1 MVFLKKKLQQKK
13 AFFVKVSN
21 YMPMRKNI
29 LATALL
35 ILLLCLSQNVKSQ
48 SIIMGSA
55 PLVSNIDDAVRNFY
69 DPGGAPGQMGDN
81 QDPNGYFAQNLRDT
95 MTLRT
100 NMSGTVLYVL
110 FEEFAM
116 GNGDTLWIFDG
127 PNVNSPLYG
136 VYSLVQNPGEI
147 FASDRMMTFVFHSDD
162 ADIPGLQAGWSARV
176 YAYSTSPEVFEWY
189 EYYNP
194 TSVLTCNSWFYD
206 SGGPNGNIASVQT
219 NTENN
224 HVNFISPAGTHI
236 KCEFTQFAVNGVMQV
251 YDGQFNDPNKRL
263 IGQFCTSTLDAFTN
277 NRPPVLFS
285 TGNALSFVYFGAAGD
300 MQKAGWA
307 AEISCVAELFDS
319 PDGSA
324 CPSVTNDVDTLYSQI
339 YNPETKT
346 ILWDCDIPIIL
357 LKTDVIATGRYTN
370 DYSVKS
376 IPFSSHIFEFNQ
388 GNSINASSD
397 DNWLSGVSLPFTF
410 TFFGRPYNMVWP
422 GTNGLIAMENHSGSC
437 AYAYGYPPNKPPY
450 SASIDGNQTMGGG
463 SMTCPY
469 NYNNCIYGVYEDI
482 DCNYYNSYSYNQPG
496 AVRVGVLGSPPCRAF
511 VFNYLNV
518 GLFGNHSSA
527 SNYNTYQMVIYE
539 GTNIIDVYVKHRAC
553 CASTNNSRHEGI
565 IGIQNKTSSQILLA
579 PDRGM
584 NGWTADEEAWRFT
597 PVTPLDEL
605 GELRWFVNDTNSAVY
620 SRDKVITV
628 SKPNDPVTKYIAV
641 YTFTNASN
649 QHFTLMDTTTILV
662 QVPDV
667 EVTSSTGNNFICPGD
682 PATLSASFSGFSDI
696 LPVSYRWSNG
706 DTTATAVVNP
716 LESTTYTL
724 TVTFNNGCD
733 NWDTVRVKVTELEL
747 PEITGT
753 EAVCQGYPATL
764 VATHPTSTQF
774 HWSNG
779 QNGPTIT
786 VTPQVTTQY
795 SVSATMEGN
804 CTVIDTFTVHVLP
817 LPAPSFV
824 ANPTEIYVENNIGTV
839 TCTSLSP
846 AGYHLIWNFG
856 DVFSNV
862 NVVENVDEVTHD
874 YTHSGYYTITL
885 TAIDSAGCVDSTKT
899 RVSVEVPY
907 FFYIPNAFT
916 PDGDGVNETF
926 APKGEGVDPDQ
937 YSMQIFDRSGMLI
950 YSTRNP
956 YDYWDGRNK
965 YGQMC
970 PEGVYIF
977 IIRLVNLNG
986 DDKEYTGSVTL
997 VK

>member
-1 MVFLKKKLQQKK
+1 
-13 AFFVKVSN
+13 
-21 YMPMRKNI
+21 MRKNI
-29 LATALL
+29 FVTVLL
-35 ILLLCLSQNVKSQ
+35 TLLLCLLQNVKSQ

-69 DPGGAPGQMGDN
+69 DPGGVPGQMGDN

-127 PNVNSPLYG
+127 PNVDAPLYG
-136 VYSLVQNPGEI
+136 VYSLVQSPGEI

-176 YAYSTSPEVFEWY
+176 YAYATTPEVFEWY

-251 YDGQFNDPNKRL
+251 YDGQYNDPNKRL
-263 IGQFCTSTLDAFTN
+263 IGQFCTGTLDAYTN

-285 TGNALSFVYFGAAGD
+285 TGNALSFVYYGAAGD

-324 CPSVTNDVDTLYSQI
+324 CPSVTNDVDPLYSEI

-346 ILWDCDIPIIL
+346 ILWDCEIPIVL
-357 LKTDVIATGRYTN
+357 LKADVIATGRYSN

-437 AYAYGYPPNKPPY
+437 AYAYGYPPDKPPY
-450 SASIDGNQTMGGG
+450 TTSISGNQTMGGG

-496 AVRVGVLGSPPCRAF
+496 AVKVGVLGSPPCRAF

-584 NGWTADEEAWRFT
+584 TGWTANEEGWRFT
-597 PVTPLDEL
+597 PVTPLDEQ

-628 SKPNDPVTKYIAV
+628 SKPNDPVTKYISV

-682 PATLSASFSGFSDI
+682 PATLSASFSGFPDI
-696 LPVSYRWSNG
+696 LPVSYHWSNG

-764 VATHPTSTQF
+764 TATHPTSTQF

-804 CTVIDTFTVHVLP
+804 CTVIDTFTVYVLP
-817 LPAPSFV
+817 LPTPSFV

-839 TCTSLSP
+839 TCTNLSP

-862 NVVENVDEVTHD
+862 NVVENVEEVTHD

-916 PDGDGVNETF
+916 PDGDGINETF

-937 YSMQIFDRSGMLI
+937 YSMQIFDRSGVLI

>member
-1 MVFLKKKLQQKK
+1 
-13 AFFVKVSN
+13 
-21 YMPMRKNI
+21 
-29 LATALL
+29 
-35 ILLLCLSQNVKSQ
+35 
-48 SIIMGSA
+48 MGSA

-69 DPGGAPGQMGDN
+69 DPGGVPGQMGDN

-219 NTENN
+219 NAENN

-324 CPSVTNDVDTLYSQI
+324 CPSVTNDVDPLYSQI

-518 GLFGNHSSA
+518 GLFGNYSSA

-579 PDRGM
+579 PGRGM

-926 APKGEGVDPDQ
+926 APRGEGVDPDQ

>member
-1 MVFLKKKLQQKK
+1 
-13 AFFVKVSN
+13 
-21 YMPMRKNI
+21 MRKNI

-35 ILLLCLSQNVKSQ
+35 TLILCFSQNVKGQ

-55 PLVSNIDDAVRNFY
+55 PVVSNIDDAVRSFY
-69 DPGGAPGQMGDN
+69 DPGGIPGQMGDN

-100 NMSGTVLYVL
+100 NMSGTILYVL

-116 GNGDTLWIFDG
+116 GDGDTLWIFDG

-147 FASDRMMTFVFHSDD
+147 FASDRMMTFVFHSDNT
-162 ADIPGLQAGWSARV
+162 DIPGLQAGWSARV
-176 YAYSTSPEVFEWY
+176 YAYSTTPEVFEWY

-194 TSVLTCNSWFYD
+194 TSILTCNSWFYD
-206 SGGPNGNIASVQT
+206 SGGQNGNIASVQA
-219 NTENN
+219 NSENN

-236 KCEFTQFAVNGVMQV
+236 KCEFTQFAVNGVMQI
-251 YDGQFNDPNKRL
+251 YDGQYNDPNKRL
-263 IGQFCTSTLDAFTN
+263 IGQFCTSTLDASTGN
-277 NRPPVLFS
+277 KPPVLFS
-285 TGNALSFVYFGAAGD
+285 TGNALSFVYKGANGD

-324 CPSVTNDVDTLYSQI
+324 CPSVTNDVDSLYSDI
-339 YNPETKT
+339 FDPETKT
-346 ILWDCDIPIIL
+346 ILWDCEIPIVL
-357 LKTDVIATGRYTN
+357 LKAGVIATGQYTS

-376 IPFSSHIFEFNQ
+376 IPFESHIFAFTEGTNI
-388 GNSINASSD
+388 GANSD
-397 DNWLSGVSLPFTF
+397 DHWQSGVQLPFTF
-410 TFFGRPYNMVWP
+410 TFFGKPYTTVYP
-422 GTNGLIAMENHSGSC
+422 GTNGLISMNPQSGFCEYS
-437 AYAYGYPPNKPPY
+437 YPQPPASPPY
-450 SASIDGNQTMGGG
+450 SAI
-463 SMTCPY
+463 PFKY
-469 NYNNCIYGVYEDI
+469 KNCIYGVYEDI
-482 DCNYYNSYSYNQPG
+482 DCGYFNSYCYNTMG
-496 AVRVGVLGSPPCRAF
+496 AVRTGVLGSAPCRAF

-518 GLFGNHSSA
+518 GLFGHHSSP

-539 GTNIIDVYVKHRAC
+539 GTNIIDVYVKHRDC
-553 CASTNNSRHEGI
+553 CASTNNSNHEGI
-565 IGIQNKTSSQILLA
+565 IGLQNNTSSQILLA
-579 PDRGM
+579 PERGM
-584 NGWTADEEAWRFT
+584 TSWTADEEGWRFT
-597 PVTPLDEL
+597 PITPLDEQ

-620 SRDKVITV
+620 SYDKVITV
-628 SKPNDPVTKYIAV
+628 SKPNAPVTKYISV
-641 YTFTNASN
+641 YTFTNASG
-649 QHFTLMDTTTILV
+649 QHFTLMDTTTILL
-662 QVPDV
+662 QVPTV
-667 EVTSSTGNNFICPGD
+667 HAKTSTGTNFICPGD
-682 PATLSASFSGFSDI
+682 PATLSVTFTDYPDI
-696 LPVSYRWSNG
+696 LPVSYLWSTG
-706 DTTATAVVNP
+706 DVTETCVVNP
-716 LESTTYTL
+716 LESTTYGV
-724 TVTFNNGCD
+724 TVTFDNGCY
-733 NWDTVRVKVTELEL
+733 NSDTVRVIVTELEL

-753 EAVCQGYPATL
+753 EAVCQGYSATL
-764 VATHPTSTQF
+764 TATHPTSNQF

-786 VTPQVTTQY
+786 VTPQVTTLY
-795 SVSATMEGN
+795 TVSATMEGN
-804 CTVIDTFTVHVLP
+804 CTVIDTFTVHVMP
-817 LPAPSFV
+817 LPTPSFM

-839 TCTSLSP
+839 TCTNLSP
-846 AGYHLIWNFG
+846 AGYHLVWNFG

-862 NVVENVDEVTHD
+862 NVVENVEEVTHD

-885 TAIDSAGCVDSTKT
+885 TATDSIGCVDSVKT

-916 PDGDGVNETF
+916 PDGDGINETF
-926 APKGEGVDPDQ
+926 APKGEGVDPEQ

>member
-69 DPGGAPGQMGDN
+69 DPGGVPGQMGDN

-219 NTENN
+219 NAENN

-324 CPSVTNDVDTLYSQI
+324 CPSVTNDVDPLYSQI

-518 GLFGNHSSA
+518 GLFGNYSSA

-579 PDRGM
+579 PGRGM

-926 APKGEGVDPDQ
+926 APRGEGVDPDQ